1 MDVWQLIGRDH
12 AKIEHL
18 IHEAPRALDGAGVLR
33 SRERL
38 LGELIDELEALA
50 EAVSVSL
57 YAPLGRL
64 PQTRRLVDALSDE
77 HREFMD
83 RLDDLARYRLKNSE
97 GWLNAFED
105 ATCLVERHLHRHKH
119 ELLPAS
125 RELLSESEAT
135 DAARAFIQARRWV
148 IQGRR
153 RPEPAPRSELDLKV
167 IVCTLAV
174 GLGYLLWQGGFLRG
188 LGSRSGSGRRASP
201 DNGWTGSDPATASMP
216 DGRTTGGSSAQRRER
231 LLDEGL
237 EDTFPASDPVSA
249 QRFT

>member
-12 AKIEHL
+12 ANIEHL
-18 IHEAPRALDGAGVLR
+18 IHEAPRALNGPGVVR

-38 LGELIDELEALA
+38 LEHLVDALEAHA

-64 PQTRRLVDALSDE
+64 PETRGLVDELSDG
-77 HREFMD
+77 HRDFIG
-83 RLDDLARYRLKNSE
+83 RLSDLGRYRAKNSA
-97 GWLNAFED
+97 GWLDAFED
-105 ATCLVERHLHRHKH
+105 ATYLVDQQLHRIKH
-119 ELLPAS
+119 ELLPAARARLS
-125 RELLSESEAT
+125 DREAD
-135 DAARAFIQARRWV
+135 DAARAFVQARRWSL
-148 IQGRR
+148 QAR

-174 GLGYLLWQGGFLRG
+174 GVGYLLWQTGLLGGTGRRG
-188 LGSRSGSGRRASP
+188 SSPAPAGRRA
-201 DNGWTGSDPATASMP
+201 A
-216 DGRTTGGSSAQRRER
+216 DGPMQRRER

-237 EDTFPASDPVSA
+237 EDTFPASDPIAA